1 VHVGADTGGTF
12 TDLVADDGRVVKV
25 LSTPDDPGRALRA
38 GLAELCAGGGAPRLL
53 AHGTTVATN
62 ALLER
67 RGAAVA
73 LLTTEG
79 FADVIEIGRQDRP
92 SLYDIWADRPAPLV
106 PRERRVEVAGRL
118 DASGRELSPLP
129 PLSAAGGAPGTG
141 SRSGLPPLT
150 GGDPLRLPDG
160 VDSVAVC
167 LLHSDLNPAHERA
180 VAAALEARGLDVSCS
195 ADVSPEF
202 REYER
207 TVTTVVNAYLRPVCR
222 PYLSQLGGLAADV
235 LVMTSAGGLVDSGE
249 AARLPAAL
257 LLSGPAGGVRAG
269 AAVAAA
275 CGYPDAVTFD
285 MGGTSTDVCL
295 VRGGVPE
302 PAPGRVVAG
311 LPVRLPSL
319 DIHTIGAGGG
329 SIARLD
335 PGGALTVGP
344 DSAGA
349 EPGPACYGR
358 GGTAPTV
365 TDADF
370 VLGRIPADAA
380 FPGLGTLD
388 RAAAVRA
395 LSQALTPEPGADRPG
410 PVGAADGDS
419 GAAPGA
425 DRPGPAGVA
434 DGDGG
439 AAPGADRPGPAGA
452 ADGDSGAAADLA
464 AGVVAVVDAAMEQ
477 AVRAVTVERGVDPAG
492 LALVAFGGAGPLHAC
507 ALAEALGMPAVIVP
521 PRAGALSAVGL
532 LCSPPQRELVRS
544 WPDPGHHEGL
554 DVALAGLGDEARA
567 ALGDPEAEV
576 EFALDCR
583 YRGQSHELSVPTVE
597 AFHAEH
603 ERRNGYARPG
613 APVEVVAL
621 RARARRPAPLAA
633 ETLPVPARERR
644 TGPAVAGE
652 PDCTVWIPQ
661 GWTAEPGPLGAWIL
675 TRTGSSPA
683 TGPDRGPETAA
694 EPASLGPASP
704 GPAALGPAALQI
716 LIARLTG
723 IADEMGAVLRRAA
736 FSPNIKERA
745 DCSAA
750 LFTPQGELLAQAEHI
765 PVHLGSMPA
774 SVAAAIAAFGDAV
787 RPGDQI
793 ILNDPFAGGTHLNDI
808 TLVAPSFTADGRL
821 VGWAANR
828 AHHADVGGMAPGS
841 IPPEATEVYQEGLR
855 IPPVLLTPEVE
866 AVLFANSRTGAERRG
881 DLDAQRGAN
890 QVGAARLAE
899 LAGEP
904 LDEVVAYG
912 ERRMR
917 AALAALPDGTWTF
930 ADVLDSTGA
939 GPDQRAPARIALTL
953 TVEDDRVTFDFT
965 GSDAQRPGNVNAVE
979 AVTVSAVAFAL
990 RSATD
995 PTIPANGGAMRPVR
1009 IVAPPGTVVAARPP
1023 AAVGAGNVE
1032 VSQRVADV
1040 CFGALARAAPDRVAA
1055 AGQGTMNNLLVGGPG
1070 WVYYETIAGGQ
1081 GARPHRPGQSGIHTG
1096 MTNTRNTPTEALERA
1111 FPLRVLRYRLRRGSG
1126 GEGLAPGGE
1135 GIERDLQALGDCTVS
1150 LITERRVSRPWGLEG
1165 GEAGAPGEN
1174 WVLRGGDEGRAERLP
1189 DKCTVTL
1196 HAGDVVRMLTP
1207 GGGGWG
1213 RPGGRR
1219 GSAPGR

>member
-1 VHVGADTGGTF
+1 MHVGADTGGTF
-12 TDLVADDGRVVKV
+12 TDLVSGDGRVVKV
-25 LSTPDDPGRALRA
+25 LSTPSDPGRALRA
-38 GLAELCAGGGAPRLL
+38 GLAELGAGAADGHGGGRRPELL

-67 RGAAVA
+67 RGARVA
-73 LLTTEG
+73 LVTTDG

-106 PRERRVEVAGRL
+106 PRELRFEVGGRL
-118 DASGRELSPLP
+118 DAAGREIAVVGPAPAPALSGDV
-129 PLSAAGGAPGTG
+129 AA
-141 SRSGLPPLT
+141 
-150 GGDPLRLPDG
+150 
-160 VDSVAVC
+160 VAVC

-180 VAAALEARGLDVSCS
+180 VAAELERQGVDVSCS
-195 ADVSPEF
+195 VDVSPEF

-207 TVTTVVNAYLRPVCR
+207 TATTVVNAYLRPVCR
-222 PYLSQLGGLAADV
+222 PYLSQLRDLADEV
-235 LVMTSAGGLVDSGE
+235 LVMTSAGGLVGSDA

-302 PAPGRVVAG
+302 PAPGREVAG
-311 LPVRLPSL
+311 FPVRLPAL

-335 PGGALTVGP
+335 PGGALVVGP
-344 DSAGA
+344 ESAGA

-365 TDADF
+365 TDADL
-370 VLGRIPADAA
+370 VLGRIPAGAA
-380 FPGLGTLD
+380 FPGLGRLD
-388 RAAAVRA
+388 VEAAGRA
-395 LSQALTPEPGADRPG
+395 LLGALGG
-410 PVGAADGDS
+410 S
-419 GAAPGA
+419 GAPGGSGG
-425 DRPGPAGVA
+425 PGG
-434 DGDGG
+434 
-439 AAPGADRPGPAGA
+439 
-452 ADGDSGAAADLA
+452 SAADLA

-507 ALAEALGMPAVIVP
+507 ALAEALDMAAVIVP

-532 LCSPPQRELVRS
+532 LCSPRQRELVRS
-544 WPDPGHHEGL
+544 WPDSASRHGL
-554 DVALAGLGDEARA
+554 DDALAALGAEARA
-567 ALGDPEAEV
+567 AVGGGADVEV
-576 EFALDCR
+576 EYALDCR
-583 YRGQSHELSVPTVE
+583 YRGQSHELSVPREE

-603 ERRNGYARPG
+603 ERRNGYARPE
-613 APVEVVAL
+613 APVDVVAL
-621 RARARRPAPLAA
+621 RARARRPAPLEPDA
-633 ETLPVPARERR
+633 LPPLPREPRR
-644 TGPAVAGE
+644 GPAVASE
-652 PDCTVWIPQ
+652 PDCTVWIPG
-661 GWTAEPGPLGAWIL
+661 GWVAEPGPLGAWIL
-675 TRTGSSPA
+675 TRAAVPSAAGG
-683 TGPDRGPETAA
+683 GPDRGPAVTPRAA
-694 EPASLGPASP
+694 RPLD
-704 GPAALGPAALQI
+704 PAALRI
-716 LIARLTG
+716 LIGRLTG
-723 IADEMGAVLRRAA
+723 IAEEMGAVLRRAA

-750 LFTPQGELLAQAEHI
+750 LFTPAGELLAQAEHI

-774 SVAAAIAAFGDAV
+774 SVAAAIDALGSEV
-787 RPGDQI
+787 RAGDQI
-793 ILNDPFAGGTHLNDI
+793 VLNDPFAGGTHLNDI
-808 TLVAPSFTADGRL
+808 TLVAPCFTADGRL

-855 IPPVLLTPEVE
+855 IPPVRLTPEVE

-890 QVGAARLAE
+890 QVGVERLAL
-899 LAGEP
+899 LADEP
-904 LDEVVAYG
+904 LPEVVAYG

-917 AALAALPDGTWTF
+917 AALAAMPDGTWRF
-930 ADVLDSTGA
+930 EDVLDSTGA
-939 GPDQRAPARIALTL
+939 GPGHREPARIVLTL
-953 TVEDDRVTFDFT
+953 TVDGETAGFDFT
-965 GSDAQRPGNVNAVE
+965 GTDAQRPGNVNAVE
-979 AVTVSAVAFAL
+979 AVTLSAVGFAL

-995 PTIPANGGAMRPVR
+995 PTIPANGGAMRPVSV
-1009 IVAPPGTVVAARPP
+1009 VAPPGTVVAARPP

-1040 CFGALARAAPDRVAA
+1040 CFGALAQACPDRVAA
-1055 AGQGTMNNLLVGGPG
+1055 AGQGTMNNVLIGGDG

-1081 GARPHRPGQSGIHTG
+1081 GARPHRPGMSGVHTA
-1096 MTNTRNTPTEALERA
+1096 MTNTKNTPTEALERA

-1126 GEGLAPGGE
+1126 GAGLAPGGE
-1135 GIERDLQALGDCTVS
+1135 GIERDLQVLEDCTVS
-1150 LITERRVSRPWGLEG
+1150 LITERRVTRPWGLRG
-1165 GEAGAPGEN
+1165 GQAGAPGEN
-1174 WVLRGGDEGRAERLP
+1174 SVVRGGDERRAESLP
-1189 DKCTVTL
+1189 DKCTVRL
-1196 HAGDVVRMLTP
+1196 HAGDVLRMLTP

-1213 RPGGRR
+1213 TAAG
-1219 GSAPGR
+1219 